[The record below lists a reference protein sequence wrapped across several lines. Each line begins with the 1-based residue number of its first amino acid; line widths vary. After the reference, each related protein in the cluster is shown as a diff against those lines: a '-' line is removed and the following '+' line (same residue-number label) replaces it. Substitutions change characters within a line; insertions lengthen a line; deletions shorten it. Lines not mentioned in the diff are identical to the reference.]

1 MTLPSDTRIADVS
14 ASTPAEAEWV
24 TCEIST
30 RLQEP
35 VRALVRCSARSWG
48 GDGMT
53 LPSDTRIADVS
64 AGKPA
69 EAGWVTC
76 GTSTRLQEPVR
87 ALARCSAHS

>member
-53 LPSDTRIADVS
+53 LPINACVAGFS
-64 AGKPA
+64 ASLLA
-69 EAGWVTC
+69 EAAWM
-76 GTSTRLQEPVR
+76 TRR
-87 ALARCSAHS
+87 RRDAA